1 MKKAR
6 IAELKNRL
14 SHYLRYVRRGESV
27 LVYDRDRAIA
37 RIDPV
42 TDPQALEGADWT
54 AELERSGVLRSPAA
68 ALPKDWLA
76 RRVSVKADVIG
87 ALLEERDAG
96 R

>member
-42 TDPQALEGADWT
+42 ADPAALAGADWL
-54 AELERSGVLRSPAA
+54 AELTRSGAVRPPTAG
-68 ALPKDWLA
+68 LPKDWFGG
-76 RRVSVKADVIG
+76 RVNVKADVAG
-87 ALLEERDAG
+87 ALLDERATG